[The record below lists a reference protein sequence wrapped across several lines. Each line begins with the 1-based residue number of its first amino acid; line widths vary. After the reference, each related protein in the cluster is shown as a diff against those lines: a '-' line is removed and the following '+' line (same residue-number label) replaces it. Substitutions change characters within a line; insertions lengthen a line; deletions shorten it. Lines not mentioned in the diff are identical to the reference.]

1 MGIQALYLQPRQLIC
16 SSVRL
21 IYWGKHNPPN
31 CVTPSHSPCK
41 VEVPFAPWVHRG
53 MCRRQVLLPILS
65 TKPCPWL
72 TWRSNF
78 REAGICSFQERLFSV
93 NQSCPHSHQDPDS
106 HSVWDS
112 KCPRHLGKK
121 QRFLAPAIFI
131 CLFSQWPVSFLL
143 FLVSSPGHTFTK
155 PPPISTCPFLSSAFR
170 YCAFTYTGL
179 EFSNF

>member
-21 IYWGKHNPPN
+21 MYWGKHNPPN

-41 VEVPFAPWVHRG
+41 VEFPFAPWAYRG

-72 TWRSNF
+72 TQCSNF
-78 REAGICSFQERLFSV
+78 REASICSFQEKLFSI

-121 QRFLAPAIFI
+121 AMLSCSSHIYLFVFTMTRVIYFVSCFKPLSHLHQPTTYFYLSFSFI
-131 CLFSQWPVSFLL
+131 C
-143 FLVSSPGHTFTK
+143 
-155 PPPISTCPFLSSAFR
+155 I
-170 YCAFTYTGL
+170 
-179 EFSNF
+179 